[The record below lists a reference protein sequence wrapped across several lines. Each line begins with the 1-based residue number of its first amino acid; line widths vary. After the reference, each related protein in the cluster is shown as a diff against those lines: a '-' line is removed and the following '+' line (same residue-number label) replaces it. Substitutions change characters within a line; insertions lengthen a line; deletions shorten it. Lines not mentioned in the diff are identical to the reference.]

1 MELRTRV
8 QAKNGVWFMTD
19 VERDASFDRFIAAVT
34 TLAVCIWGFTDV
46 DEKEGGREQKIWLV
60 FGRKD
65 SRDDFG
71 KCRYIEAQYMIIFA

>member
-1 MELRTRV
+1 MARGSST
-8 QAKNGVWFMTD
+8 
-19 VERDASFDRFIAAVT
+19 VEGPNLVD
-34 TLAVCIWGFTDV
+34 LAVCIWGFTDV